1 MKELIADFKK
11 FISRGNVVDLAV
23 GVMIGAAFQNIVKS
37 FTDGIVTPLL
47 NAIGGQPDVPL
58 AIWHFNVG
66 TVINAVISFLITAAV
81 IFFLIVKPMTK
92 LMEMTKKDEANE
104 AKDAKQSADVKLL
117 GEIRDLLKQQVEP
130 GESTAEPAPRGAAT
144 S

>member
-1 MKELIADFKK
+1 M
-11 FISRGNVVDLAV
+11 
-23 GVMIGAAFQNIVKS
+23 
-37 FTDGIVTPLL
+37 TPLL

-58 AIWHFNVG
+58 TIWHFNVG
-66 TVINAVISFLITAAV
+66 TVINSVISFLITAAV

-92 LMEMTKKDEANE
+92 LMETMKQKDE

-130 GESTAEPAPRGAAT
+130 GGSTAEPAPRGAAT
-144 S
+144 P